1 MQALTEIMNTILQT
15 YKSNS
20 RIPHNMDGILTLM
33 VLTWIYLWKSILW
46 TNSFLQSFISIIF
59 MLLILLTYF
68 VLRPWSLVSGR
79 DMKPRLKIL
88 RVRVLYCSFIL
99 LV

>member
-1 MQALTEIMNTILQT
+1 ME
-15 YKSNS
+15 YHSNGTDLNLS
-20 RIPHNMDGILTLM
+20 VKKHPVD
-33 VLTWIYLWKSILW
+33 KQ
-46 TNSFLQSFISIIF
+46 FFQSFISIIF
-59 MLLILLTYF
+59 ILLILLTYF

-88 RVRVLYCSFIL
+88 RFRVLYCSFIL